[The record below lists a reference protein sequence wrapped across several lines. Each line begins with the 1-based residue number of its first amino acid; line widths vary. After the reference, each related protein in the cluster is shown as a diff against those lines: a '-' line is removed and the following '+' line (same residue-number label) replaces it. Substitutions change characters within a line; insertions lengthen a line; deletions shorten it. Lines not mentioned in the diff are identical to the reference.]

1 MCAKKRRVFS
11 EIKKRKTLSLW
22 EKNIIFAFIGNF
34 SIPHRTSK
42 GLKTTLREISF
53 LETKKA

>member
-1 MCAKKRRVFS
+1 
-11 EIKKRKTLSLW
+11 LW
-22 EKNIIFAFIGNF
+22 EKKIIFAFIGNF

>member
-1 MCAKKRRVFS
+1 VQRKGECFPKLKRGKHFPCGKKNF
-11 EIKKRKTLSLW
+11 
-22 EKNIIFAFIGNF
+22 IFAFIGNF